1 MKSVIFFFSLFLVL
15 SMASLAQQNYD
26 DVVYLKN
33 GSVIRGVIIEQVPN
47 VSLKLQTKDG
57 NIFVYKMEEVERIT
71 KELAQGYNEQSEYYA
86 GSEKSPAL
94 AWGLSF
100 LIPGL
105 GQYYNGD
112 IVKGVIMNV
121 LYVGGMVM
129 YYAGGYEDVT
139 YVDYYYD
146 YYYQEYYYYY
156 YTVEEETAWLYVGLG
171 LAAGTWIWSQ
181 IDAPICASNY
191 NDNLRNQKQRY
202 GHMYEN
208 YLNDHSFWELIFPQH

>member
-1 MKSVIFFFSLFLVL
+1 MKSVIFFFVL
-15 SMASLAQQNYD
+15 SMASFAQQNYD

-57 NIFVYKMEEVERIT
+57 NIFVYKMEEVEKMT
-71 KELAQGYNEQSEYYA
+71 KEQAQGYNQQSEDYA
-86 GSEKSPAL
+86 GSEKSPGL
-94 AWGLSF
+94 AFALSF
-100 LIPGL
+100 IIPGL

-112 IVKGVIMNV
+112 YVKGAVMDV
-121 LYVGGMVM
+121 LWVSGWVM
-129 YYAGGYEDVT
+129 YFTAGYEDV
-139 YVDYYYD
+139 YYYG
-146 YYYQEYYYYY
+146 YYYSYY
-156 YTVEEETAWLYVGLG
+156 EEEATTWLYVGLG
-171 LAAGTWIWSQ
+171 LALGTSIWSM

-208 YLNDHSFWELIFPQH
+208 YLNDRVVLGIDLSPTLKGFAGGITLHF